1 MAKALTLPS
10 GADSITVYTSDGTS
24 EVMLLNK
31 EVGGGASGPFS
42 KVFYVDKSTS
52 VAPADQ
58 DGSDEAPFS
67 TILAG
72 LDAMQAAQPNVDGT
86 ALIVLPGDYSGES
99 SGGALLAHH
108 ISIVG
113 AIQGDSVFVQ
123 TPALSWNVGALITL
137 GNLDCTR
144 GILDLGGGAS
154 VFATFCQID
163 QVINGGSLFIVEGTL
178 LTSFSGDQ
186 FVARHASIGADFIT
200 INGNTPIELEDTE
213 LNSLISGA
221 SMQFSWGAPGGFL
234 ILDSRTAFSFHALT
248 PAADLGSNG
257 QPLVKA
263 DQGGAILTVA
273 VPALAAGVLAYV
285 NVVTT
290 GTELEGIDTNDVVVG
305 NPRSDLSPA
314 GANDGYFIG
323 CRVSAA
329 DTIRCA
335 FVGQLAGGNTSMM
348 FGRITRIV
356 PPPA

>member
-10 GADSITVYTSDGTS
+10 GQASITVYTSDGS
-24 EVMLLNK
+24 AEVMLLNK
-31 EVGGGASGPFS
+31 EVGGGASAPFS
-42 KVFYVDKSTS
+42 KVFYVDKNTS

-67 TILAG
+67 TVLAG
-72 LDAMQAAQPNVDGT
+72 LDAMQAAQPDVDGT
-86 ALIVLPGDYSGES
+86 ALVVMPGDYSGES

-113 AIQGDSVFVQ
+113 AVQGSSSV
-123 TPALSWNVGALITL
+123 TMPALQWNVGAVVTL
-137 GNLDCTR
+137 ANLDCSR
-144 GILDLGGGAS
+144 NLMDLGGGAS
-154 VFATFCQID
+154 VFANFCQFD
-163 QVINGGSLFIVEGTL
+163 QIANGGSLFMLESTL
-178 LTSFSGDQ
+178 NNSFFGDQ
-186 FVARHASIGADFIT
+186 LVARHASLGGDTIA
-200 INGNTPIELEDTE
+200 INGNLPIELEDTE
-213 LNSLISGA
+213 LRSLISGA
-221 SMQFSWGAPGGFL
+221 SMAISWGAPGGL
-234 ILDSRTAFSFHALT
+234 LVMDSRTAFSFHALA

-273 VPALAAGVLAYV
+273 IPALAAGELGYA

-305 NPRSDLSPA
+305 NPRGDLHAA
-314 GANDGYFIG
+314 GAGGGFFAG
-323 CRVSAA
+323 CRVSTA

-335 FVGQLAGGNTSMM
+335 FVGALTGGNTSMQ